1 MKILLVEDQAMV
13 RGALA
18 TLLRLEP
25 GVEVSEVENG
35 LAAFEHCQ
43 SGLFDVVLTDIEMP
57 TMSGLELLEKLRR
70 QSFAGKVVILTTFGR
85 AGYIQRALQLGVDG
99 FLLKDAST
107 DDLLAALHK
116 ITQGKRVIDPELAM
130 LAVGEQD
137 PLTEKERQALRL
149 AGEGMSTASIA
160 QRLFIA
166 EGTARNYVSSAIA
179 KLGVNNRTE
188 AARLAHQKGWL

>member
-149 AGEGMSTASIA
+149 AGEGMSTAAIA

-188 AARLAHQKGWL
+188 ASRLAHQKGWL

>member
-35 LAAFEHCQ
+35 LAAFERCQ

-57 TMSGLELLEKLRR
+57 TMSGLELLEKLRG

-107 DDLLAALHK
+107 DDLLAALRK

-149 AGEGMSTASIA
+149 AGEGMSTAAIA

>member
-1 MKILLVEDQAMV
+1 MKILLAEDQAMV

-25 GVEVSEVENG
+25 EVEVSEADNG
-35 LAAFEHCQ
+35 KTALELCQ
-43 SGLFDVVLTDIEMP
+43 DDTFDVVLTDIEMP
-57 TMSGLELLEKLRR
+57 QLGGLELLEKLRS

-107 DDLLAALHK
+107 DDLLAALQK
-116 ITQGKRVIDPELAM
+116 ITQGRRVIDPELAM

-149 AGEGMSTASIA
+149 AAEGACTSDIA

>member
-1 MKILLVEDQAMV
+1 MKILLAEDQAIV

-25 GVEVSEVENG
+25 DVEVSEADNG
-35 LAAFEHCQ
+35 ATAFELCQ
-43 SGLFDVVLTDIEMP
+43 SDTFDVVLTDIEMP
-57 TMSGLELLEKLRR
+57 QLSGLELLEKLRK

-85 AGYIQRALQLGVDG
+85 TGYIQRALQLGVDG

-107 DDLLAALHK
+107 DDLLAALQK
-116 ITQGKRVIDPELAM
+116 ITQGRRVIGPELAM

-149 AGEGMSTASIA
+149 AAEGVSTVGIA

-166 EGTARNYVSSAIA
+166 EGTARNYLSSAIA
-179 KLGVNNRTE
+179 KLGVSNRTE

>member
-137 PLTEKERQALRL
+137 PLTVKERQALRL
-149 AGEGMSTASIA
+149 AGEGMSTAAIA

-179 KLGVNNRTE
+179 KLRVNNRTE

>member
-149 AGEGMSTASIA
+149 AGEGMSTAAIA

-179 KLGVNNRTE
+179 KLRVNNRTE